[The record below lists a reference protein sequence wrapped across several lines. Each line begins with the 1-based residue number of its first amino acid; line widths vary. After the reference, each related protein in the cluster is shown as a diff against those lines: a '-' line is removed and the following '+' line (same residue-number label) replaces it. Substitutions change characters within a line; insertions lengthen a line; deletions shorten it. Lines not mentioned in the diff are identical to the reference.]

1 MALSSMNTVSLRAS
15 RELHG
20 LWFSFNIELILM
32 NDSVDFEAPDIQLE
46 STGDYYVEKDA
57 PVNAI

>member
-1 MALSSMNTVSLRAS
+1 MNTVSLRAS